1 VARNGVVKTYLRERT
16 KRVRARQSSRA
27 RVAEATGERGL
38 TVGGRRGRKGRK
50 GGRQGGGQ
58 GGRTSGEA
66 MQETPDLLLWGSLA
80 LGAFLLFK
88 K

>member
-1 VARNGVVKTYLRERT
+1 MARNGVVKTYLRERT

-50 GGRQGGGQ
+50 GGRQGGRMSADGVP
-58 GGRTSGEA
+58 
-66 MQETPDLLLWGSLA
+66 MQEGPDLLLWGSLA